1 MLTKKE
7 NMLPALCALFLTAL
21 LTVLSVSDYF
31 AAARQVRSD
40 VLRLHILANSNSEA
54 DQEVKLKVRDRL
66 LEAADS
72 VFGGDI
78 SPENA
83 AAALTPELQK
93 LTALAQTVLR
103 ENGFDYGAQAHLVTE
118 YFDTRAYDGF
128 TLPAGTY
135 TALRIVLGRGEGQN
149 WWCVM
154 FPPLCLPAAKEKGE
168 AEAVFSESEWK
179 VIHPA
184 EGYQIRFKL
193 VEIYE
198 RLRKKWEQRRN
209 GTD

>member
-135 TALRIVLGRGEGQN
+135 TALRIVLGRGEGRTGG
-149 WWCVM
+149 
-154 FPPLCLPAAKEKGE
+154 A
-168 AEAVFSESEWK
+168 
-179 VIHPA
+179 
-184 EGYQIRFKL
+184 
-193 VEIYE
+193 
-198 RLRKKWEQRRN
+198 
-209 GTD
+209 